1 MEASAGGGGA
11 AGTSERDA
19 SSAGDASGV
28 LSSARPAR
36 VGAMVDASAASAR
49 AMPPPAPRPARKRA
63 EVLDEDE
70 WTARLEGIITRDYFP
85 DIPKLKDKLEWLEAT
100 RSGDPARVRAAQAN
114 IQRRQRERLG
124 TPGGALSTPSL
135 GGSGGTG
142 STPSPMIRGGAA
154 RATGLRSEPAT
165 PRSMGGSEWGDDDDD
180 DDRDDDRDHD
190 DRARGAVG
198 DRDATAA
205 TTTANA
211 DSKLSLDG
219 FLNKYTSE
227 DNASFAEALERAN
240 AAKRARYAWQQQ
252 ETHDEEQKQTR
263 SSSASADVKALPSAS
278 TTVTDGSG
286 TEDGVDR
293 ALTFHPFRA
302 KNDLYYVNDGVALS
316 VAEASRRAQG
326 PPKETVA
333 RNTRFVMQPRA
344 PAPTPTP
351 TRGAIVDPGARVAME
366 TAAAGGGRVRDARGY
381 EIVRT
386 PDVAPDPEELAFTWG
401 EIASTPILLDAEE
414 TPVDIGG
421 WGGVGGTP
429 GSRFKVNRT
438 PARDEVLRGLTH
450 GGGGFGRAGKA
461 SPSPARNPGG
471 NRTPALGGGF
481 DAALR
486 GSYSGRIQTPSRRAP
501 GGGSGRATPVVGGT
515 PVRGTPSRLR
525 DGGARQTR
533 NSLTDDLLDV

>member
-1 MEASAGGGGA
+1 
-11 AGTSERDA
+11 
-19 SSAGDASGV
+19 
-28 LSSARPAR
+28 
-36 VGAMVDASAASAR
+36 
-49 AMPPPAPRPARKRA
+49 
-63 EVLDEDE
+63 
-70 WTARLEGIITRDYFP
+70 
-85 DIPKLKDKLEWLEAT
+85 
-100 RSGDPARVRAAQAN
+100 
-114 IQRRQRERLG
+114 
-124 TPGGALSTPSL
+124 
-135 GGSGGTG
+135 
-142 STPSPMIRGGAA
+142 
-154 RATGLRSEPAT
+154 
-165 PRSMGGSEWGDDDDD
+165 
-180 DDRDDDRDHD
+180 
-190 DRARGAVG
+190 
-198 DRDATAA
+198 
-205 TTTANA
+205 
-211 DSKLSLDG
+211 
-219 FLNKYTSE
+219 
-227 DNASFAEALERAN
+227 
-240 AAKRARYAWQQQ
+240 
-252 ETHDEEQKQTR
+252 
-263 SSSASADVKALPSAS
+263 
-278 TTVTDGSG
+278 
-286 TEDGVDR
+286 
-293 ALTFHPFRA
+293 
-302 KNDLYYVNDGVALS
+302 
-316 VAEASRRAQG
+316 
-326 PPKETVA
+326 
-333 RNTRFVMQPRA
+333 MQPRA

-471 NRTPALGGGF
+471 NRTPALGCGF

-486 GSYSGRIQTPSRRAP
+486 GSYSGRIQTPSLRTP